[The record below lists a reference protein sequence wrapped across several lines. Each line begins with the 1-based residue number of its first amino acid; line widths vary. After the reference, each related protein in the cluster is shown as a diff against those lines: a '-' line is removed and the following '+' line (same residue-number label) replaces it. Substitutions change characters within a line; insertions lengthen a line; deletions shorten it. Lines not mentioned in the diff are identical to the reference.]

1 MAIKSLAMA
10 FVDELKDIY
19 SAEKQLVHALPRMAR
34 NASHEQ
40 LRKSI
45 EKHAE
50 QTQKQVERLEKVFGS
65 IDRSVDTK
73 ACQGM
78 KGIVSEGEELMSE
91 DAAPDVRDALL
102 VESAQKVE
110 HYEIAAY
117 GTLCAWAELL
127 GYDEARKLL
136 HETLEE
142 EKQTDTELTQ
152 LAAQVVNRDALKA
165 A

>member
-10 FVDELKDIY
+10 FVEELKDIH
-19 SAEKQLVHALPRMAR
+19 SAEKQLVHALPRMAS

-50 QTQKQVERLEKVFGS
+50 QTQKQVERLEQVFAS

-73 ACQGM
+73 ACQAM
-78 KGIVSEGEELMSE
+78 KGIVSEGEELLSE

-117 GTLCAWAELL
+117 GTLCTWAELL

-152 LAAQVVNRDALKA
+152 LATQVVNRDALKA